1 MATIGRRHILA
12 GGTALPLLARPLVA
26 GAQPQRVRLLLDWAF
41 QSPNA
46 FALVARER
54 GYFREAGLDVQVDRG
69 TGGGAVPPAL
79 MQGTHEMAY
88 ADINPTVRFLTQNP
102 EAGLVAV
109 CVLHDRS
116 PMCAV
121 ARADGPIRAP
131 ADFVGR
137 RVAAPDFDSAR
148 QLFPAFARANSFD
161 ASRVTMISVTPA
173 LREPML
179 VRREADA
186 ITGFVTTSALAL
198 KGIGLDIPQQR
209 IFMYYEHGLDL
220 YGGSIITTRRF
231 LESNPAA
238 VRGVVAGL
246 VRGFRDTLANPAGMI
261 QVLRQVEPLTDGPLE
276 LERHQLNVARVIVT
290 DNVRQNGLSSVSAAK
305 LQAGIEV
312 VEDVFAPPG
321 GTPRRLRAEAVYTDA
336 FLPPTAD
343 RRI

>member
-1 MATIGRRHILA
+1 MPANLRRRHLLA
-12 GGTALPLLARPLVA
+12 GGAALPLLAAPPTAR
-26 GAQPQRVRLLLDWAF
+26 AQPQRVRLLLDWAF

-54 GYFREAGLDVQVDRG
+54 GYFREAGLEVQVDRG

-79 MQGTHEMAY
+79 VQGTHEMAY

-131 ADFVGR
+131 ADFAGR

-148 QLFPAFARANSFD
+148 QLFPAFARANGIELG
-161 ASRVTMISVTPA
+161 RVGFLSVTPA

-198 KGIGLDIPQQR
+198 KSIGLDHPAQR
-209 IFMYYEHGLDL
+209 VFMYYEHGLDL

-231 LESNPAA
+231 LESHPAA
-238 VRGVVAGL
+238 VRGVVAAL
-246 VRGFRDTLANPAGMI
+246 LRGFRDTLANPAGMI

-290 DNVRQNGLSSVSAAK
+290 DNVRQNGLSSVSVAK
-305 LQAGIEV
+305 LQAGLEV
-312 VEDVFAPPG
+312 VEDTFG
-321 GTPRRLRAEAVYTDA
+321 SPRRLRAEQVYTDA
-336 FLPPTAD
+336 FLPPASE